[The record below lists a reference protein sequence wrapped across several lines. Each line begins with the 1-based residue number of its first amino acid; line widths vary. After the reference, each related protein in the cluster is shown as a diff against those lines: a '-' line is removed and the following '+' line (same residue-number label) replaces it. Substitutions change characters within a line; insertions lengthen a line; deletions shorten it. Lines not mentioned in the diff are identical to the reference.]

1 MSLGLY
7 QEPSG
12 SRAMSLATERRNLVV
27 CCDGTGNIW
36 GNDRDTNVVKLTR
49 LLINDH
55 RQILFYDPGVGT
67 NDTYPSIGYWSPFKT
82 RAKELMALA
91 DGGGIYE
98 NIGQAYQFLVEHYE
112 PGDRLFFF
120 GFSRGAFAA
129 RCVAGMVNLFGIVR
143 PGTEA
148 MIPTLTRIY
157 FEPTHV
163 QGRTGKTRNQ
173 YGDDIREVFA
183 LDGREARV
191 YFVGVWDTVSTVGG
205 LSKQSIT
212 SSATMTGKRYDH
224 VRHAVSIQEYRHTYI
239 PRLFEDKDVY
249 FDQGDKSLKQ
259 VWFAGVHSDVGG
271 SYQQHGL
278 SDCSLKWMVEEA
290 MVKGLRCDP
299 VRVQAIHPD
308 PLGLAHDE
316 VFSHPMWALSGLQ
329 TRLVPDGAVR
339 HESVMVREQ
348 ARQPEKVWRPLRK
361 NRRALGCII
370 GAIGLCVIV
379 FKLGQEA
386 CLGQG
391 CDELNWNMPS
401 ALFKGRPVEEVWDS
415 VNRATLW
422 FRYVVD
428 YIFIGVYA
436 LALSW
441 LVIYARRA
449 LADRTRSVRV
459 HTVAYWAG
467 LLPLWMLIA
476 SDVLEN
482 ALTLFLLRQPSG
494 TLASYAGTTWLLADF
509 TMMKLLACILITCL
523 LGWLAVYLLTHKKQ
537 DLLHARP

>member
-1 MSLGLY
+1 MN
-7 QEPSG
+7 PTT
-12 SRAMSLATERRNLVV
+12 APRNLVV

-67 NDTYPSIGYWSPFKT
+67 NDTYPSIGYWSRFTT

-98 NIGQAYQFLVEHYE
+98 NIGQAYEFLVEHYQ

-143 PGTEA
+143 RGTEA

-183 LDGREARV
+183 LDGRDARI
-191 YFVGVWDTVSTVGG
+191 YFLGVWDTVSTVGG

-212 SSATMTGKRYDH
+212 SSATVTGKRYDH
-224 VRHAVSIQEYRHTYI
+224 VRHAVSLQEYRHTYI
-239 PRLFEDKDVY
+239 PRLFEDEDVY
-249 FDQGDKSLKQ
+249 FDQGDRSLKQ

-271 SYQQHGL
+271 SYAQHGL
-278 SDCSLKWMVEEA
+278 SDCSLQWMVEEA
-290 MVKGLRCDP
+290 MAKGLRCDP

-316 VFSHPMWALSGLQ
+316 VFSHPTWALSGLQ
-329 TRLVPDGAVR
+329 TRFVPDGAIR
-339 HESVMVREQ
+339 HESVMVRQQ
-348 ARQPEKVWRPLRK
+348 AKERDRQPARVWRPLRE
-361 NRRALGCII
+361 NFRALGCII
-370 GAIGLCVIV
+370 GAIGLCVVI
-379 FKLGQEA
+379 FKLDQWA
-386 CLGQG
+386 CLGQDCG
-391 CDELNWNMPS
+391 EFNWSILS
-401 ALFKGRPVEEVWDS
+401 ALFKGRPIAEVWDS
-415 VNRATLW
+415 VDRLTLW
-422 FRYVVD
+422 LRYIVD
-428 YIFIGVYA
+428 YVFIGVYA
-436 LALSW
+436 SALCWLA
-441 LVIYARRA
+441 IYARRG
-449 LADRTRSVRV
+449 LADRSRSVKV

-467 LLPLWMLIA
+467 LVSLWMLIT
-476 SDVLEN
+476 SDMLEN
-482 ALTLFLLRQPSG
+482 ALTLFLLRKPSG
-494 TLASYAGTTWLLADF
+494 TQASYATTTWILAGF
-509 TMMKLLACILITCL
+509 TMIKLMALITIAGL
-523 LGWLAVYLLTHKKQ
+523 LSWLALYLLTHKKQ
-537 DLLHARP
+537 DLRHALP

>member
-1 MSLGLY
+1 MS
-7 QEPSG
+7 P
-12 SRAMSLATERRNLVV
+12 ATEPRNLVV

-36 GNDRDTNVVKLTR
+36 GNDRDTNFVKLTR

-67 NDTYPSIGYWSPFKT
+67 NDTYPSIGYWSRFRT

-183 LDGREARV
+183 LDGRDARI
-191 YFVGVWDTVSTVGG
+191 YFLGVWDTVSTVGG
-205 LSKQSIT
+205 LSKQGIT
-212 SSATMTGKRYDH
+212 SSATVTGKRYDH
-224 VRHAVSIQEYRHTYI
+224 VRHAVSLQEYRHTYI

-290 MVKGLRCDP
+290 MAKGLRCDP
-299 VRVQAIHPD
+299 VRVQGVHPD

-316 VFSHPMWALSGLQ
+316 VFSHPTWALSGLQ

-348 ARQPEKVWRPLRK
+348 AEEQARQPERVWRPLRK
-361 NRRALGCII
+361 NPRALGCII
-370 GAIGLCVIV
+370 GAIGLCVVV
-379 FKLGQEA
+379 FKLGQWA
-386 CLGQG
+386 CLKQG
-391 CDELNWNMPS
+391 CGECSGEFNSHILS
-401 ALFKGRPVEEVWDS
+401 ALFKGTPIEEVWGSADGA
-415 VNRATLW
+415 RLW
-422 FRYVVD
+422 LRYIVD

-436 LALSW
+436 SALCW

-449 LADRTRSVRV
+449 LADRSRSVMV

-467 LLPLWMLIA
+467 LVPLWMLIA

-482 ALTLFLLRQPSG
+482 ALTLFLVRKPSG
-494 TLASYAGTTWLLADF
+494 TRASYVVTTWLLAGF
-509 TMMKLLACILITCL
+509 TMMKLLACIVIACL
-523 LGWLAVYLLTHKKQ
+523 LGWLALYLLTHRKQ